1 MQSSNGF
8 AAGIFD
14 LGGVL
19 VDWNPRY
26 LYRKLFAGD
35 EAAME
40 RFLTEV
46 TTPAWNRQMDG
57 GRPFADAIAELQRQH
72 PHHAELIQAYF
83 DRWPEMIGE
92 VNRDTAAIIRD
103 LREAG
108 LRVFALSD
116 WSAETFPLARRVAA
130 ELELFDN
137 ILISGEARLTKPDPR
152 LFAMACERFGVVPAE
167 TFFVDDAI
175 ANVEGARLFGLT
187 AIQFSDATAL
197 RATLSSLGVL

>member
-1 MQSSNGF
+1 VQESHIT
-8 AAGIFD
+8 AGIFD

-19 VDWNPRY
+19 IDWNPRY

-35 EAAME
+35 DAAME
-40 RFLTEV
+40 RFLAEV

-57 GRPFADAIAELQRQH
+57 GRPFSEAIAELQREH

-92 VNRDTAAIIRD
+92 VNADAAAIIRE
-103 LREAG
+103 LRAAG

-152 LFAMACERFGVVPAE
+152 LFALACERFGVVPAE
-167 TFFVDDAI
+167 TFFVDDAP
-175 ANVEGARLFGLT
+175 ANIEGARLFGLA
-187 AIQFSDATAL
+187 AIPFTDAAAL
-197 RATLSSLGVL
+197 REALSALGVL